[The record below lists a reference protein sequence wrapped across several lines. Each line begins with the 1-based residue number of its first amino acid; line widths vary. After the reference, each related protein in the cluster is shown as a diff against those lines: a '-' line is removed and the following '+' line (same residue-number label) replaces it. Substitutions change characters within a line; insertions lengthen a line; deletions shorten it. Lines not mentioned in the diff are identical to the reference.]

1 MASGVDFGLAWKL
14 PLRSR
19 QVVHLLGNL
28 SNLCVHRFLMG
39 GHGIDRGGQ
48 LMDGLLK
55 SLVGHSLGHYEV
67 LHKTLQVRCRFR
79 RWRGC
84 SVGSSVVETR
94 WLHGVLGMGVG
105 IFVEGVRVTLPTLAV
120 GGGKGLF

>member
-1 MASGVDFGLAWKL
+1 MAAGVDFGLAWKL
-14 PLRSR
+14 PLSSR

-39 GHGIDRGGQ
+39 GYGIDRGGQ

-55 SLVGHSLGHYEV
+55 SLIGRSLGRYEA
-67 LHKTLQVRCRFR
+67 LHKTLQGRCRFR
-79 RWRGC
+79 RWRGW
-84 SVGSSVVETR
+84 SVESSVVETW

-105 IFVEGVRVTLPTLAV
+105 IFVEGVR
-120 GGGKGLF
+120 